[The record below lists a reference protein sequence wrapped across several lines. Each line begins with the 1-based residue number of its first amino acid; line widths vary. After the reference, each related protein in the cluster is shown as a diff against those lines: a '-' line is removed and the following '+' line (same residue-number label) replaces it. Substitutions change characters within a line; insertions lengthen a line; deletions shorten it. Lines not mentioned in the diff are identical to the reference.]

1 MKKFNV
7 GDVIIFKDK
16 LSMFRGEVDREQIVI
31 LIDDDNYHTIFLDS
45 GNPNIFGLKCNYVY
59 KSDIIR
65 NDGNHILNNGI
76 PMVWENEV

>member
-1 MKKFNV
+1 MEFNV

-16 LSMFRGEVDREQIVI
+16 LSMFREEVDREQIVI
-31 LIDDDNYHTIFLDS
+31 LIDDYNYHTIFLDS

-65 NDGNHILNNGI
+65 NDGNYILNNGV
-76 PMVWENEV
+76 PMVWEDDL